1 VIRTLRIYLAK
12 DLARAAGV
20 ATVALTLVMTVI
32 AVIEPLRERGLS
44 SRQALRLF
52 GYSMPV
58 MVSLTLPI
66 AALFAATIV
75 YGRFS
80 QDNEMMACRA
90 SGISTLAV
98 LKPAIWL
105 GLGVTVLTLLLGLYV
120 APRLLWY
127 SRRTLEND
135 LRSIVFHRLKTQ
147 GYVKVSSRIF
157 HADAVD
163 PQGGWLQGVV
173 AVDFSDPDDVGCLVA
188 SSAELK
194 FSTRDGR
201 AFVMFHPTNPAVFRQ
216 SGGSAG
222 MAQEQRLR
230 HGELPD
236 LFQEEPKL
244 YDWTRLCRT
253 WAQPR
258 ASSIVAKAV
267 GRIKR
272 QIAVYQFYRDLV
284 ARIRE
289 KHSYARLREF
299 APAGASVSLRWVEI
313 RAPAARLEDD
323 AVLLSGGSGSASGP
337 ASRPTGRVVVRLYEG
352 RRLWRELRA
361 AEVEVKGR
369 WGNFRGTAE
378 VALRLRDVLIRQAD
392 QPLDQALRQAEYE
405 MGPFAIPSEVIA
417 QAMRIDLDDLYR
429 QPERYG
435 LSRKIRRMISALDT
449 QVIAR
454 LLAKVQAEMHHRLAY
469 GVSCMLMVMLGA
481 ALGLMLGHGQILAA
495 FAVSAIPGSAVHVLL
510 LMGRQLIANP
520 GVPSVYGIAAI
531 WGGVGA
537 LAAATLFV
545 YVVYMRR

>member
-1 VIRTLRIYLAK
+1 
-12 DLARAAGV
+12 
-20 ATVALTLVMTVI
+20 M
-32 AVIEPLRERGLS
+32 
-44 SRQALRLF
+44 
-52 GYSMPV
+52 
-58 MVSLTLPI
+58 
-66 AALFAATIV
+66 
-75 YGRFS
+75 
-80 QDNEMMACRA
+80 
-90 SGISTLAV
+90 
-98 LKPAIWL
+98 
-105 GLGVTVLTLLLGLYV
+105 
-120 APRLLWY
+120 
-127 SRRTLEND
+127 
-135 LRSIVFHRLKTQ
+135 
-147 GYVKVSSRIF
+147 
-157 HADAVD
+157 
-163 PQGGWLQGVV
+163 
-173 AVDFSDPDDVGCLVA
+173 
-188 SSAELK
+188 
-194 FSTRDGR
+194 
-201 AFVMFHPTNPAVFRQ
+201 
-216 SGGSAG
+216 
-222 MAQEQRLR
+222 
-230 HGELPD
+230 
-236 LFQEEPKL
+236 
-244 YDWTRLCRT
+244 
-253 WAQPR
+253 
-258 ASSIVAKAV
+258 
-267 GRIKR
+267 
-272 QIAVYQFYRDLV
+272 
-284 ARIRE
+284 
-289 KHSYARLREF
+289 
-299 APAGASVSLRWVEI
+299 
-313 RAPAARLEDD
+313 
-323 AVLLSGGSGSASGP
+323 LLSGGSGSASGP

-361 AEVEVKGR
+361 TEVEVKGR
-369 WGNFRGTAE
+369 WGDFRGTAE